1 MATQITSTATIESQ
15 NFWDGRKAVA
25 LAAVAG
31 LAVSAAVLSSIL
43 GGSGT
48 RSVAPAAPVTSVS
61 SQGAGLTHSPRHGA
75 LASDD
80 FSAAS
85 AAPVS
90 SVSSQSAGLTHSPR
104 HGALAEDNAFAPGI
118 TAPPADP
125 KVTRGTLP

>member
-1 MATQITSTATIESQ
+1 MATQITSTATIGSQ

-31 LAVSAAVLSSIL
+31 LAVSAAVLSSVM

-48 RSVAPAAPVTSVS
+48 RSVAPAAPATSVS

-80 FSAAS
+80 FSAPS

-90 SVSSQSAGLTHSPR
+90 SIGSQTVGVTHSPR
-104 HGALAEDNAFAPGI
+104 HGALAGDDAFTAPAPASAPGLTGAI
-118 TAPPADP
+118 VP
-125 KVTRGTLP
+125 